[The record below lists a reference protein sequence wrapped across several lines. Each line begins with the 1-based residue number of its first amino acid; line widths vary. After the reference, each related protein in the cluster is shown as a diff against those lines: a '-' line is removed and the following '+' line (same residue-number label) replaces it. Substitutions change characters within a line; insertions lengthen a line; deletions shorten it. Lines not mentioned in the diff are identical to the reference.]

1 MKEHQ
6 IEVNGIRLQVRED
19 ASESET
25 IVFLHFS
32 GGNLMMWEGVLP
44 YFQNRYHLITLDL
57 RGHGKSDSPKAGYHI
72 NQMAADVVGVMEQLG
87 VQKAYIVG
95 SSLGAEV
102 GLSLPANY
110 PEKHFCPSDQSMICL
125 YCLSKPT
132 GENPFIIPYANRS
145 YSIKI
150 YENFCIVGHFNVT

>member
-1 MKEHQ
+1 MTSDSQWAAKLCAE
-6 IEVNGIRLQVRED
+6 R
-19 ASESET
+19 
-25 IVFLHFS
+25 
-32 GGNLMMWEGVLP
+32 GNLLS
-44 YFQNRYHLITLDL
+44 FQFGQKSWNLGTVCGNSARTDL
-57 RGHGKSDSPKAGYHI
+57 WGKRWAT
-72 NQMAADVVGVMEQLG
+72 
-87 VQKAYIVG
+87 
-95 SSLGAEV
+95 GA
-102 GLSLPANY
+102 STRKKKANY